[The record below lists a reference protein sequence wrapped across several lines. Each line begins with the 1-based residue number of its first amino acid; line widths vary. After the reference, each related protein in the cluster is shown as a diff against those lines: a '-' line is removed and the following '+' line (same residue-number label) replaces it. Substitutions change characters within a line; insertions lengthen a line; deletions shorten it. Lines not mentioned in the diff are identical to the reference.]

1 MRTSSIQTVTGDFAT
16 GIRISRRR
24 MTLGDF
30 AAGMRTASAPVAIDT
45 LTRPVTTLA
54 IAA

>member
-1 MRTSSIQTVTGDFAT
+1 MRTSSIPTVTGDFAT